1 MKIKILTIE
10 GCDRCEKLRQ
20 FLKQSGLKY
29 SELPCD
35 SNSKDCNTA
44 ENVTGSRIYPMVLI
58 ENEYTGK
65 KEYVYGETRFESL
78 RPVFIISENTSLIP
92 THSIDGMI
100 NWIKK
105 KLN

>member
-10 GCDRCEKLRQ
+10 GCDRCEKLRS
-20 FLKQSGLKY
+20 FLKQKGINY
-29 SELPCD
+29 SEMPCE
-35 SNSKDCNTA
+35 SNPKDCNKA
-44 ENVTGSRIYPMVLI
+44 EDLTHSRMYPIVVI

-78 RPVFIISENTSLIP
+78 RPVYMISENTSLIP
-92 THSIDGMI
+92 THSIDGII
-100 NWIKK
+100 NWIKN